1 MKEEKPPHEGVRG
14 NFRKPTTLSVEIAR
28 HLREA
33 IIRGELAAGE
43 KINESRITRELSL
56 SRSPVREAL
65 RILEAEG
72 LVTVEPHRGAH
83 VRRVSEADLEEIF
96 DVRLMIESH
105 GLRRDLHRVT
115 PEAMAPLR
123 RAVEDAR
130 AALAAADLEGWHQAS
145 LRFHDGLVA
154 LADNRLLTR
163 LHEELKTSL
172 RRYQIP
178 GPSGEPERF
187 QVEHD
192 AILDALEDGRR
203 ERGIELVAAHV
214 TNLKE
219 ALLKA
224 ITGTP

>member
-1 MKEEKPPHEGVRG
+1 VTRKKFE
-14 NFRKPTTLSVEIAR
+14 KPTTLSVEIAR

-43 KINESRITRELSL
+43 KVNETRITRELAL

-72 LVTVEPHRGAH
+72 LVTLEPHRGAH
-83 VRRVSEADLEEIF
+83 VRPLSEADLEEIF

-105 GLRRDLHRVT
+105 GLRRDLHRLT
-115 PEAMAPLR
+115 PERIAPLR
-123 RAVEDAR
+123 RAVEDAH
-130 AALAAADLEGWHQAS
+130 AALAAVDLEGWHRAS

-154 LADNRLLTR
+154 LAANRHVTR

-172 RRYQIP
+172 RRYQISVI

-187 QVEHD
+187 QVEHE
-192 AILDALEDGRR
+192 AILAALEQGRF
-203 ERGIELVAAHV
+203 ERAAELVASHI

-224 ITGTP
+224 IAGTA

>member
-1 MKEEKPPHEGVRG
+1 VEDADHPHKSKRFE
-14 NFRKPTTLSVEIAR
+14 KPTTLSVEIAR

-33 IIRGELAAGE
+33 IIRGEIVAGE
-43 KINESRITRELSL
+43 KVNESRITRELSL

-72 LVTVEPHRGAH
+72 LVTLEPHRGAH
-83 VRRVSEADLEEIF
+83 VRPVSEADLEEIF

-105 GLRRDLHRVT
+105 GLRRELHRLT
-115 PEAMAPLR
+115 PAAIAPLR

-154 LADNRLLTR
+154 LAANRHLTR

-172 RRYQIP
+172 RRYQIT

-192 AILDALEDGRR
+192 AILDALEHGRI
-203 ERGIELVAAHV
+203 ERGAELVAAHI

-224 ITGTP
+224 IARTA

>member
-1 MKEEKPPHEGVRG
+1 VTRQKFE
-14 NFRKPTTLSVEIAR
+14 KPTTLSVEIAK

-43 KINESRITRELSL
+43 KVNETRITRELAL

-72 LVTVEPHRGAH
+72 LVTLEPHRGAH
-83 VRRVSEADLEEIF
+83 VRPVSEADLEEIF

-105 GLRRDLHRVT
+105 GLRRDLHRLT
-115 PEAMAPLR
+115 PETIAPLR
-123 RAVEDAR
+123 RAVEDAH
-130 AALAAADLEGWHQAS
+130 AALAAVDLEGWHQAS

-154 LADNRLLTR
+154 LAANRHLTR

-172 RRYQIP
+172 RRYQISVI

-187 QVEHD
+187 QVEHEG
-192 AILDALEDGRR
+192 ILEALEQGRF
-203 ERGIELVAAHV
+203 ERAAELVGAHI

-224 ITGTP
+224 IAGTA